1 MVGTRKVVHLL
12 FDFEH
17 HLRENNIMNIFPLE
31 RTPDGLPDPIE
42 SARVQCDQHA
52 QKMYLESAQ
61 MLSTAH
67 RLLDGVQSKV
77 PSTDKQGNMV
87 YLKSGK
93 LRVKNHWKLADP
105 EMDTG
110 LYLAVHPKHPTTLW
124 TMESGENY
132 DWHYAHFVELLME
145 FERRH
150 GKMPKTVAM
159 RELLKRRPINIPNVP
174 ATPIKLAMAQFP
186 HCVVRDNAGVIDVV
200 ESYRNFYIEDKERFA
215 TWNKGRSAPEWWVN
229 R

>member
-1 MVGTRKVVHLL
+1 
-12 FDFEH
+12 
-17 HLRENNIMNIFPLE
+17 MNIFPIE
-31 RTPDGLPDPIE
+31 RTPSGEPCPIE

-67 RLLDGVQSKV
+67 RLLDGVVEFV

-93 LRVKNHWKLADP
+93 LRVKKHWRLEDDREDA
-105 EMDTG
+105 M
-110 LYLAVHPKHPTTLW
+110 YLAVHPKHPTTLW
-124 TMESGENY
+124 TMESAENY
-132 DWHYAHFVELLME
+132 DWHYAHFVELLLE

-150 GKMPKTVAM
+150 WKMPKTAVMKDVLA
-159 RELLKRRPINIPNVP
+159 RRPDNIPRVP
-174 ATPIKLAMAQFP
+174 STPIKLAMKQFP
-186 HCVVRDNAGVIDVV
+186 QCVVRDRDGTIDVV

-215 TWNKGRSAPEWWVN
+215 TWNKGRQAPEWWTARVN
-229 R
+229 

>member
-1 MVGTRKVVHLL
+1 
-12 FDFEH
+12 
-17 HLRENNIMNIFPLE
+17 MNIFPIE
-31 RTPDGLPDPIE
+31 YDAKGRPCPIE

-67 RLLDGVQSKV
+67 RLLDGTVGIV

-93 LRVKNHWKLADP
+93 LRVKKHWKLDDERET
-105 EMDTG
+105 EM
-110 LYLAVHPKHPTTLW
+110 YLAVHPKHPTTLW
-124 TMESGENY
+124 TMESAENY
-132 DWHYAHFVELLME
+132 DWHYAHFVELLNE

-150 GKMPKTVAM
+150 KKLPKTAVMKEILA
-159 RELLKRRPINIPNVP
+159 RRPDNIPDVP

-186 HCVVRDNAGVIDVV
+186 HCVVRGPDGVINVV
-200 ESYRNFYIEDKERFA
+200 ESYRNFYIEDKKRFA
-215 TWNKGRSAPEWWVN
+215 TWNKGRSAPTWWATQGV

>member
-1 MVGTRKVVHLL
+1 
-12 FDFEH
+12 
-17 HLRENNIMNIFPLE
+17 MNVF
-31 RTPDGLPDPIE
+31 PIE
-42 SARVQCDQHA
+42 YDNEGNPCPILSARTQCDQHA

-67 RLLDGVQSKV
+67 RLLDGEVGFV

-93 LRVKNHWKLADP
+93 LRVKKQYRLD
-105 EMDTG
+105 DDRDG
-110 LYLAVHPKHPTTLW
+110 LLYAAVHPKHPTTLW
-124 TMESGENY
+124 TMESAENY
-132 DWHYAHFVELLME
+132 DWHYAHFVELLNE

-150 GKMPKTVAM
+150 KKLPKTAA
-159 RELLKRRPINIPNVP
+159 LKDILKRHPNNIPKVP

-186 HCVVRDNAGVIDVV
+186 QCVVRGPDGVINVV

-215 TWNKGRSAPEWWVN
+215 TWNKGRSAPQWWVK
-229 R
+229 RTQGV

>member
-1 MVGTRKVVHLL
+1 
-12 FDFEH
+12 
-17 HLRENNIMNIFPLE
+17 MNIFPIE
-31 RTPDGLPDPIE
+31 YDAKGRPCPIE

-67 RLLDGVQSKV
+67 RLLDGTVVVV

-93 LRVKNHWKLADP
+93 LRVKKHWKLDDERET
-105 EMDTG
+105 EM
-110 LYLAVHPKHPTTLW
+110 YLAVHPKHPTTLW
-124 TMESGENY
+124 TMESAENY
-132 DWHYAHFVELLME
+132 DWHYAHFVELLNE

-150 GKMPKTVAM
+150 KKLPKTAVMKEILA
-159 RELLKRRPINIPNVP
+159 RRPDNIPDVP

-186 HCVVRDNAGVIDVV
+186 HCVVRGPDGVINVV
-200 ESYRNFYIEDKERFA
+200 ESYRNFYIEDKKRFA
-215 TWNKGRSAPEWWVN
+215 TWNKGRSAPTWWATQGV

>member
-1 MVGTRKVVHLL
+1 
-12 FDFEH
+12 
-17 HLRENNIMNIFPLE
+17 MNIFPIE
-31 RTPDGLPDPIE
+31 YDAKGRPCPIE

-67 RLLDGVQSKV
+67 RLLDGTVGFV

-93 LRVKNHWKLADP
+93 LRVKKHWRLDDDRET
-105 EMDTG
+105 EM
-110 LYLAVHPKHPTTLW
+110 YLAVHPKHPTTLW
-124 TMESGENY
+124 TMESAENY
-132 DWHYAHFVELLME
+132 DWHYAHFVELLNE

-150 GKMPKTVAM
+150 KKLPKTAVMKEILA
-159 RELLKRRPINIPNVP
+159 RRPDNIPTVP

-186 HCVVRDNAGVIDVV
+186 HCVVRGPDGVVNVV

-215 TWNKGRSAPEWWVN
+215 TWNKGRSAPTWWVE
-229 R
+229 RTQGA

>member
-1 MVGTRKVVHLL
+1 
-12 FDFEH
+12 
-17 HLRENNIMNIFPLE
+17 MNIFPIE
-31 RTPDGLPDPIE
+31 YDHKGNPCPIE

-67 RLLDGVQSKV
+67 RLLDGTVGFV

-93 LRVKNHWKLADP
+93 LRVKKHWRLDDDRET
-105 EMDTG
+105 EM
-110 LYLAVHPKHPTTLW
+110 YLAVHPKHPTTLW
-124 TMESGENY
+124 TMESAENY
-132 DWHYAHFVELLME
+132 DWHYAHFVELLNE

-150 GKMPKTVAM
+150 KKLPKTAVMKEILA
-159 RELLKRRPINIPNVP
+159 RRPDNIPNVP

-186 HCVVRDNAGVIDVV
+186 HCVVRGPDGVVNVV

-215 TWNKGRSAPEWWVN
+215 TWNKGRSAPTWWVE
-229 R
+229 RTQGA